1 MTPTRFH
8 FLETL
13 DPFIGNHTSSTR
25 IFQLGQTTVA
35 ERLEKATRGHRKATL
50 DGWRQEIG
58 EISVGKNKPAGSG
71 NRNQGVRSDSEAED
85 YTIKS
90 KECSSFLKG
99 PSPPPH
105 TPTPCSV
112 I

>member
-58 EISVGKNKPAGSG
+58 EISVGKKTGWFRG
-71 NRNQGVRSDSEAED
+71 
-85 YTIKS
+85 
-90 KECSSFLKG
+90 L
-99 PSPPPH
+99 
-105 TPTPCSV
+105 
-112 I
+112 